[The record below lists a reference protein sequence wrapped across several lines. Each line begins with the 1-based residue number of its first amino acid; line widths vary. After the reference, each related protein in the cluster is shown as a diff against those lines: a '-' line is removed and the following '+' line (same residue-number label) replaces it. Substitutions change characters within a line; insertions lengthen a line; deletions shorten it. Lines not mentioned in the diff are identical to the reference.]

1 MKKYTESDIADYII
15 NSQNMMFE
23 EGLYY
28 AHVDESGEL
37 VHSKDDAA
45 TFTARFDDSEWADD
59 ESPERF
65 YEEAETKSNPDFM
78 DACEKLANQ
87 INEYLEELQED
98 KMEGKFW
105 YAAMKDADDN
115 DWGFG
120 SYDKEEAIE
129 MAKSFKTPDAY
140 VAVIEEGN
148 DPICVDEI
156 HLND

>member
-78 DACEKLANQ
+78 YACRQLAKE
-87 INEYLEELQED
+87 INAYIEEEL
-98 KMEGKFW
+98 
-105 YAAMKDADDN
+105 
-115 DWGFG
+115 
-120 SYDKEEAIE
+120 
-129 MAKSFKTPDAY
+129 
-140 VAVIEEGN
+140 
-148 DPICVDEI
+148 
-156 HLND
+156 